1 MKILHINGT
10 AYGGAANFVV
20 DLHNKLLE
28 KEVESFIYFPKKR
41 NIEKIIFPN
50 SIFFKINSILKNIF
64 TRIINRIIFR
74 KNHTITLAFFKSYE
88 IKKIIKKIKPDIIHL
103 HWIGNEFLSLNEIK
117 KINIP
122 VVWTLHDMWVFLPV
136 EHYISENT
144 NDKQSFLIK
153 ISNVFSKFFLKKKRS
168 LNTRTI
174 KFIPTSKW
182 MENKIFKSGLFE
194 GNKIKRI
201 PCGVDFDK
209 WYPENK
215 EQSKNILSLNKE
227 KRIILFISMGG
238 NNPRKGFDLLLT
250 SLQNVDFEYELVI
263 AGDQLPK
270 KLNYKNIKFF
280 DNPKDLITRRLL
292 YSAADVLVAPSRTE
306 AFGLVALEASACNTP
321 SVIFDK
327 TGLVDIIDHKKNGY
341 IANSLD
347 TNDYAKGINWVLNE
361 AELNPSKFLNC
372 RKIVQEKFH
381 INLVAGC
388 YLNVY
393 QNLLKK

>member
-64 TRIINRIIFR
+64 TRIIN
-74 KNHTITLAFFKSYE
+74 
-88 IKKIIKKIKPDIIHL
+88 
-103 HWIGNEFLSLNEIK
+103 
-117 KINIP
+117 
-122 VVWTLHDMWVFLPV
+122 
-136 EHYISENT
+136 
-144 NDKQSFLIK
+144 
-153 ISNVFSKFFLKKKRS
+153 
-168 LNTRTI
+168 
-174 KFIPTSKW
+174 
-182 MENKIFKSGLFE
+182 
-194 GNKIKRI
+194 
-201 PCGVDFDK
+201 
-209 WYPENK
+209 
-215 EQSKNILSLNKE
+215 
-227 KRIILFISMGG
+227 
-238 NNPRKGFDLLLT
+238 
-250 SLQNVDFEYELVI
+250 
-263 AGDQLPK
+263 
-270 KLNYKNIKFF
+270 
-280 DNPKDLITRRLL
+280 
-292 YSAADVLVAPSRTE
+292 SAADVLVAPSRTE

-321 SVIFDK
+321 SVVFDE
-327 TGLVDIIDHKKNGY
+327 TGLVDIIEHKKNGY

-372 RKIVQEKFH
+372 RKIVQEKLD